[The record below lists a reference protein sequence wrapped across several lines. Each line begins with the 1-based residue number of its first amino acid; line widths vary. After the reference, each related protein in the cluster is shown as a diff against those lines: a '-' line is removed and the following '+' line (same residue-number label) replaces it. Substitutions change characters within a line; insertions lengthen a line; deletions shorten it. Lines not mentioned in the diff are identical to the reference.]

1 MQSCLVKLQPLQDSG
16 SVIEFTVEPLET
28 IVEAAIRHNI
38 DFPYQCLQG
47 TCSSCHCKLLS
58 GKVSYGDLPLIFT
71 DEEQELGLVYA
82 CIAYPL
88 TDVNLALLDY
98 QDYS

>member
-1 MQSCLVKLQPLQDSG
+1 MQCYSVRLVSEDST
-16 SVIEFTVEPLET
+16 STIEYEVEPLET
-28 IVEAAIRHNI
+28 IVQAAIRHNI

-47 TCSSCHCKLLS
+47 TCNSCHCKLLS

-71 DEEQELGLVYA
+71 EEEQAMGLVYA

-88 TDVNLALLDY
+88 TDVCLALLDY